1 MEKIAVVVGAVVVGI
16 AGALLLSFLLSWPVY
31 MLWNGC
37 LVDAV
42 TGIKEVT
49 WLQAWGISLLCGF
62 LFKTSVNTKG

>member
-1 MEKIAVVVGAVVVGI
+1 MDKLIIVI
-16 AGALLLSFLLSWPVY
+16 TILAGAILLSFMLSWPVM

-49 WLQAWGISLLCGF
+49 WLQAWGLNLLVGIM
-62 LFKTSVNTKG
+62 FKTNAEFKPK